1 MNLLIVNDI
10 VIEAKTMASDI
21 PWKDYGIENVFTAF
35 SARQAREV
43 IQDNTVDILL
53 CDIEMPEENGLSLI
67 RWIQENN
74 YDIDCI
80 LLTCHADFAYAQ
92 EGITLGCRDY
102 VTLPARYEDIAA
114 SVSKVM
120 LRRQQ
125 HQEEK
130 RLQDYGKSWLA
141 GQAESLSEQ
150 EEANAHRSPAE
161 ISESCVQYIL
171 AHISESELG
180 VNDVAASVFLNPIY
194 LNRIFKKEKGTSIS
208 QWIIKERMELAS
220 TLLLTTDRPAVEIA
234 YRVGYNNYPYFST
247 VFKKYFGMTPSAYVK
262 EKK

>member
-80 LLTCHADFAYAQ
+80 LLTLLSQ
-92 EGITLGCRDY
+92 VL
-102 VTLPARYEDIAA
+102 
-114 SVSKVM
+114 SKALFLM
-120 LRRQQ
+120 LRHFQIPIP
-125 HQEEK
+125 
-130 RLQDYGKSWLA
+130 DS
-141 GQAESLSEQ
+141 
-150 EEANAHRSPAE
+150 
-161 ISESCVQYIL
+161 
-171 AHISESELG
+171 
-180 VNDVAASVFLNPIY
+180 AAL
-194 LNRIFKKEKGTSIS
+194 R
-208 QWIIKERMELAS
+208 
-220 TLLLTTDRPAVEIA
+220 
-234 YRVGYNNYPYFST
+234 
-247 VFKKYFGMTPSAYVK
+247 
-262 EKK
+262 